1 MTGRSVDRRA
11 VPGPA
16 AWKRYRARGLP
27 ESETTLAETLKA
39 AGYATGAVVGGPWLK
54 RPFGLAQGFDFY
66 DDDHIDSSDGR
77 RAESVTASALRW
89 LDRTPTRPVFL
100 FLNYYD
106 PHGPYDPPEPFL
118 RRPSTVVRVRTSP
131 PCARTTSA
139 NRSATSL

>member
-1 MTGRSVDRRA
+1 M
-11 VPGPA
+11 
-16 AWKRYRARGLP
+16 
-27 ESETTLAETLKA
+27 
-39 AGYATGAVVGGPWLK
+39 GGPWLK

-118 RRPSTVVRVRTSP
+118 RRFLP
-131 PCARTTSA
+131 PGVEPPKDGIPEGEALRALYDAEPLTGNGYKVELAAALLRRAITA
-139 NRSATSL
+139 LAGLGG